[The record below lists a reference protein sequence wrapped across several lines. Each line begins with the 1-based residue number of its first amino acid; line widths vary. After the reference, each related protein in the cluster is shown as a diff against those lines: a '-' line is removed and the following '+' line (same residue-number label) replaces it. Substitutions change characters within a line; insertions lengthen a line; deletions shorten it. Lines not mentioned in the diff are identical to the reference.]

1 MTVSIVA
8 RPHACF
14 ASGERNQSRTFVP
27 VHPTFLSYNSPR
39 GLHPIGKFLFAHS
52 AQGLRRY
59 SDWSENPSTFATRS
73 IYEPLAR
80 YISPYKMETEP
91 SALDHTSTV
100 VLDTTPLVL
109 VLSPPHWVS
118 PNTSSDKSERLRVPV
133 LVCGTP
139 RSDPSSRDRIRD
151 KVKHPHGAFPSISD
165 PNRFGKALLIHQRRF
180 AFLEGPFLQS
190 VLAILTPSSPFL
202 RKVALLCAFL
212 CL

>member
-1 MTVSIVA
+1 VPDSSFDAVSLGVPGEYAIDY
-8 RPHACF
+8 RP
-14 ASGERNQSRTFVP
+14 SSDWEIP
-27 VHPTFLSYNSPR
+27 V
-39 GLHPIGKFLFAHS
+39 AHS

-59 SDWSENPSTFATRS
+59 SDWSGNPSTFATRS

-151 KVKHPHGAFPSISD
+151 KVIEESYTKEGRVHRNKGTRLISFS
-165 PNRFGKALLIHQRRF
+165 RGKACMWPCHN
-180 AFLEGPFLQS
+180 
-190 VLAILTPSSPFL
+190 
-202 RKVALLCAFL
+202 
-212 CL
+212 